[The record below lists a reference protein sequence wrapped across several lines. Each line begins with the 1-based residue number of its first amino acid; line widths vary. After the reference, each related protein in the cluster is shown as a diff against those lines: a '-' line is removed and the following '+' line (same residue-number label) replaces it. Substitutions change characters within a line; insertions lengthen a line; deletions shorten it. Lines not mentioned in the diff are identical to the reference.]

1 MKILGKTYSYW
12 KESIG
17 GIIIGFISSILIF
30 FLSPKL
36 SDWIDFM
43 KGIPALCI
51 TIFGFLL
58 TLLGIILQGNSP
70 TINWMRSRKETFNR
84 FVDYNKRIVLLSF
97 IISIY
102 SYILGF
108 FNFKYYVEQLPLSD
122 CIVNLGEKIV
132 ISIFFG
138 LLVWF
143 VIDTLHFIK
152 VFYALIKEKDQN

>member
-1 MKILGKTYSYW
+1 MRIFGKTYSYW

-17 GIIIGFISSILIF
+17 GIIIGFISSI
-30 FLSPKL
+30 
-36 SDWIDFM
+36 
-43 KGIPALCI
+43 
-51 TIFGFLL
+51 GFLL
-58 TLLGIILQGNSP
+58 TLLGIILQGNSS
-70 TINWMRSRKETFNR
+70 TIDWMRSRKKLFNR
-84 FVDYNKRIVLLSF
+84 FIQYNKRIVILSF

-122 CIVNLGEKIV
+122 CIINLGEKIV